1 MADVFV
7 NKIATF
13 FPNAVVEND
22 EMEEYLGYI
31 DGKSSRSRPIVLRE
45 NKIQKRYYALNKQQE
60 PTHTNAQMT
69 AEAIRKLCD
78 DDLVLEDIEVIA
90 CGTATPDEFL
100 PSHSSMV
107 HGELGGKCIETVTFS
122 GSCCSGVHAFK
133 YSYLNIFSGFN
144 KNTVATGSERVSIR
158 MLSRNFSEERKAL
171 DELEKKPLLAFE
183 KDFLR
188 WMLSDGAVAVLLQD
202 KPNKDSLSL
211 KVEWVEL
218 CSFANEVE
226 SCMYAGGDKNLDGS
240 LKGWA
245 DYSVDEQLEKSVFA
259 FKQDTRLLENT
270 IGDLGTRKF
279 LELLSKYNISVDEI
293 DYFLPHISSFHFKKK
308 IDDSMKANN
317 VGIPEEKW
325 FTNLDRVGN
334 VGSASI
340 FLALEELMNSG
351 RLKKGEKL
359 FLAIPES
366 ARFSYGYIYLTVV

>member
-1 MADVFV
+1 M
-7 NKIATF
+7 
-13 FPNAVVEND
+13 
-22 EMEEYLGYI
+22 
-31 DGKSSRSRPIVLRE
+31 
-45 NKIQKRYYALNKQQE
+45 NKQQE

-107 HGELGGKCIETVTFS
+107 HGELGGKCIETVTFA

-133 YSYLNIFSGFN
+133 YSYLNILSGFN

>member
-7 NKIATF
+7 SKISSY

-22 EMEEYLGYI
+22 EMEDYLGYI
-31 DGKSSRSRPIVLRE
+31 DGKPSRSRPIVLRE

-60 PTHTNAQMT
+60 PTHSNAQMT
-69 AEAIRKLCD
+69 AEAIRMLQD
-78 DDLVLEDIEVIA
+78 DTFNIKDIEVIA
-90 CGTATPDEFL
+90 CGTTTPDELL

-107 HGELGGKCIETVTFS
+107 HGELANQSIETVTFS

-133 YSYLNIFSGFN
+133 YGYLNILSGLN
-144 KNTVATGSERVSIR
+144 KNAVATGSERLSIR
-158 MLSRNFSEERKAL
+158 MLSRNFSEERKKL
-171 DELEKKPLLAFE
+171 DDLEKKPMIAFE

-188 WMLSDGAVAVLLQD
+188 WMLSDGAAAVLLRD
-202 KPNKDSLSL
+202 KPNTNGLSL

-226 SCMYAGGDKNLDGS
+226 SCMYAGGDKNSDGS

-245 DYSVDEQLEKSVFA
+245 DYSTEEQLEKSVFS

-270 IGDLGTRKF
+270 IGDLGTRRF
-279 LELLSKYNISVDEI
+279 VELLGKYKMSVNDI
-293 DYFLPHISSFHFKKK
+293 DYFLPHISSYHFKKK
-308 IDDSMKANN
+308 IDDSMKASN

-340 FLALEELMNSG
+340 FLALGELMNSG
-351 RLKKGEKL
+351 KLKKGD
-359 FLAIPES
+359 
-366 ARFSYGYIYLTVV
+366 